1 MKKHG
6 LNAFLA
12 EAAVMTAVM
21 AAALAICLGVFSAS
35 AGMRTRADRLSRASS
50 LVYSAAQCYT
60 ACGDIAAGTS
70 RLMGGDGSDTIVRD
84 DITLRLEEQE
94 GGIMISAICGGEV
107 IFAAPAAPEVE

>member
-60 ACGDIAAGTS
+60 ACGDIAETS
-70 RLMGGDGSDTIVRD
+70 HLMGGDGSDAVIRD

-94 GGIMISAICGGEV
+94 GGVMISAICGGEV
-107 IFAAPAAPEVE
+107 IFAAPAAPEVK

>member
-1 MKKHG
+1 MKEQG

-60 ACGDIAAGTS
+60 ACGDIAGTS
-70 RLMGGDGSDTIVRD
+70 RLMGGDGSDTVARD
-84 DITLRLEEQE
+84 DITLRLEERE
-94 GGIMISAICGGEV
+94 GGIMISAIWGGEV

>member
-60 ACGDIAAGTS
+60 ACGDIAETS
-70 RLMGGDGSDTIVRD
+70 RLMGGDGSDAIIRD
-84 DITLRLEEQE
+84 DITLHLEEQE
-94 GGIMISAICGGEV
+94 GGVMISAICGGEV
-107 IFAAPAAPEVE
+107 IFAAPAAPEVK